1 MKNVY
6 IGGVPRAGKSTLAQ
20 MLYHKLNY
28 SVFEL
33 DTVVHSFTK
42 IFPELGI
49 SEKKKE
55 DLDKNFAPFAYEML
69 KCCDKDRKYGNIKVV
84 INGFQLSPNTISKFS
99 KVEDMIVIF
108 LGMSDVTKEEL
119 LANIKST
126 QEEGDWTLKYTD
138 EQMLKT
144 CQKLID
150 RSINIKKQCEQ
161 YGFMYYDTSTD
172 REKTLNEIVDLLQKI
187 N

>member
-1 MKNVY
+1 MKNVF
-6 IGGVPRAGKSTLAQ
+6 IGGVSRAGKSTLAQ

-49 SEKKKE
+49 SEKDKE
-55 DLDKNFAPFAYEML
+55 NLDKNFAPFAYEML

-84 INGFQLSPNTISKFS
+84 INGFQLSPETISKFS
-99 KVEDMIVIF
+99 EVDNLIVIF
-108 LGMSDVTKEEL
+108 LGMSNITKEQL
-119 LANIKST
+119 LENIKNT

-150 RSINIKKQCEQ
+150 RSNIIKEQCKK
-161 YGFMYYDTSTD
+161 YGYLYYDTAIN
-172 REKTLNEIVDLLQKI
+172 RVETLNKKVNLLQKI

>member
-1 MKNVY
+1 
-6 IGGVPRAGKSTLAQ
+6 
-20 MLYHKLNY
+20 
-28 SVFEL
+28 
-33 DTVVHSFTK
+33 
-42 IFPELGI
+42 
-49 SEKKKE
+49 
-55 DLDKNFAPFAYEML
+55 
-69 KCCDKDRKYGNIKVV
+69 
-84 INGFQLSPNTISKFS
+84 
-99 KVEDMIVIF
+99 
-108 LGMSDVTKEEL
+108 MSDVTKEEL

-150 RSINIKKQCEQ
+150 RSINIKKQCKQ